1 MSGTRQQQQQKM
13 ALPPSPSVQVFD
25 EEFEEDIL
33 IKEIIQEIEL
43 EQRQEEE
50 ANLKRYCYLN
60 LLIDRNL
67 FLTIAY
73 QI

>member
-43 EQRQEEE
+43 EERQEEE